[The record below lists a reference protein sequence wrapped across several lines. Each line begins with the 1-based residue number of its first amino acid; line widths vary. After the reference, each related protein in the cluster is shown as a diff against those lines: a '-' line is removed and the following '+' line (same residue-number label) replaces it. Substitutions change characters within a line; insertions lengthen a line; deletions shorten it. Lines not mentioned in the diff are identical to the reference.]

1 MGIYDRDWYK
11 ESYKQK
17 EEKYGS
23 DFSAA
28 GKKQS
33 TSVRQ
38 EHPRQKTEDKQSGR
52 TPEKEQARFTG
63 SSGESSKQS
72 QSAHHGS
79 AFSVFP
85 SNPIP
90 APFGDDLSDRNNII
104 GLGICPQ
111 CFGMFRIRTPKYA
124 LFEYSYSCPNCG
136 QRIDVTSGKPQSKGK
151 GKVGKHIF
159 YGVAIVGLC
168 LAAFVT
174 FVYLLLGSSPGIRE
188 WARNLLDSIS

>member
-11 ESYKQK
+11 EAYKQK

-23 DFSAA
+23 DFSSN

-33 TSVRQ
+33 TSARQ
-38 EHPRQKTEDKQSGR
+38 ERPRQKTEDKQSGR
-52 TPEKEQARFTG
+52 TSEKEQARFTG
-63 SSGESSKQS
+63 SSGASSQQN
-72 QSAHHGS
+72 QSANHGF

-85 SNPIP
+85 NNPIP
-90 APFGDDLSDRNNII
+90 APFGDDLSNRNNII

-136 QRIDVTSGKPQSKGK
+136 TRITVKSDRKKPKGSRIAK
-151 GKVGKHIF
+151 RIF
-159 YGVAIVGLC
+159 YGIGIVCIC
-168 LAAFVT
+168 LIVFV
-174 FVYLLLGSSPGIRE
+174 FALGFLVKMFPEVQE
-188 WARNLLDSIS
+188 WVRNLLDSIS